1 MKSAVVVL
9 SSGIGNCVRWTPII
23 RILAEQGYEVD
34 VWLVAPDYPAVGELF
49 NSRWI
54 RAIHTTSNHGIGRAG
69 PETAYD
75 VAVLTHWV
83 PPSALDTLRAMRV
96 IDCPDDF
103 WKVHGDRGAVV
114 WSAVQLGYIDPIP
127 PPFVATSGKLFGL
140 KRRTIA
146 IHAGRKAGWEQKQ
159 WNGFGDLVGE
169 FMDFADV
176 VIVGA
181 EKDQRLEDMGPIAL
195 ERAARGC
202 AADYV
207 GKLSLADTAALL
219 KECVALVSIDSG
231 LSHIAAAL
239 PILTFPIYGIT
250 RPKREAFA
258 LSHVFPIENRDA
270 CAPGCR
276 GIRYNA
282 RECPGK
288 LACLEQLT
296 AAAVAEKVKPIVDV
310 FLDVEAHNAKLKAR

>member
-1 MKSAVVVL
+1 MRTAVVVL

-23 RILAEQGYEVD
+23 RVLAEQGYFVD
-34 VWLVAPDYPAVGELF
+34 VWLDAPDYPQVAELF
-49 NSRWI
+49 NSRWVRSI
-54 RAIHTTSNHGIGRAG
+54 VVTRGSAR
-69 PETAYD
+69 PEESYD
-75 VAVLTHWV
+75 VAVVTHWA
-83 PPSALDTLRAMRV
+83 PPAARESVRAMRV
-96 IDCPDDF
+96 IDCPDAF
-103 WKVHGDRGAVV
+103 WIQHGDRGAVV
-114 WSAVQLGYIDPIP
+114 WTAVQLGYIDPIP
-127 PPFVATSGKLFGL
+127 APFVVTSGKRFGL

-146 IHAGRKAGWEQKQ
+146 IHAGRKTGWEQKQ

-176 VIVGA
+176 VVVGA
-181 EKDQRLEDMGPIAL
+181 ELDQKLEDMGPIAL
-195 ERAARGC
+195 GRAARGT

-219 KECVALVSIDSG
+219 SECVALVSIDSG

-258 LSHVFPIENRDA
+258 LPHVVPIENRDA

-276 GIRYNA
+276 SIRYNA

-296 AAAVAEKVKPIVDV
+296 AAAVAEKVKPIVDL
-310 FLDVEAHNAKLKAR
+310 FLDVEEHNAKRKAAAR